1 VVALEDPSTQS
12 LALTS
17 TARILQDDAGRFRI
31 RTGVW
36 NFEEAVIDVSR
47 ESEAVART
55 VRAAL
60 GALAEGPTSLG
71 EHLDPELLPIER
83 ANVERL
89 FVDLAQAGVVVP
101 VQERLDQQAIT
112 GALLGR
118 LSSPYPGVNEPP
130 SGEVLFWSDTPAAVE
145 SAQRLA
151 ESLRLRLS
159 PMPEELTSELSRTD
173 LLSRIDGYTT
183 ERETARLRGLVSD
196 AAAVVTVF
204 QRPLVPTLRALNRLL
219 DDQSVPWITGFVDG
233 PFVTLL
239 GLKHPYTGCFECFEQ
254 RSLARLEDHVAYHE
268 FVGTPVPQTPPQDT
282 DAPMTHLLTSL
293 AVTEGYLHAA
303 LGTSRMMGRAL
314 GIHLPTFEIQV
325 QDLLRMPNC
334 PCCGRVSR
342 QRLREINFNS
352 RAVVDRVVSEV
363 LR

>member
-1 VVALEDPSTQS
+1 MVALEDPSTQPV
-12 LALTS
+12 ALTS

-36 NFEEAVIDVSR
+36 NFEEAVIDVSQ

-60 GALAEGPTSLG
+60 GALAEGPITLAD
-71 EHLDPELLPIER
+71 HLDPDLSPIER

-101 VQERLDQQAIT
+101 AQERLDQQAIT
-112 GALLGR
+112 AALLGR

-130 SGEVLFWSDTPAAVE
+130 TGEVLFWTDTPAALE

-151 ESLRLRLS
+151 DSLRMRLS
-159 PMPEELTSELSRTD
+159 PMPEELTSELSRAD
-173 LLSRIDGYTT
+173 LLSRIDGYRT
-183 ERETARLRGLVSD
+183 EVDTARLRSMLTS

-219 DDQSVPWITGFVDG
+219 DDQSVPWVSAFVDG
-233 PFVTLL
+233 PFITML
-239 GLKHPYTGCFECFEQ
+239 GLKPPYTGCFECFEQ
-254 RSLARLEDHVAYHE
+254 RSLSRLEDHVAYHQ
-268 FVGTPVPQTPPQDT
+268 FVGAPVPQTGPQDT

-293 AVTEGYLHAA
+293 AVTEGYLHVA

-314 GIHLPTFEIQV
+314 GIHLPTLEIQV

-342 QRLREINFNS
+342 QRLREINFHS

-363 LR
+363 LQ